1 MGCGTPAGRDSVS
14 WQREPRVATTS
25 WLGSVWSLRGEDQL
39 LIGQV
44 RAIDGEVVI
53 LSVVGLS
60 GAAPDGLEVLPVGEE
75 GARLARVRS
84 STLLCRWRRMGSG
97 ETVPA

>member
-1 MGCGTPAGRDSVS
+1 M
-14 WQREPRVATTS
+14 ATTS
-25 WLGSVWSLRGEDQL
+25 WLGSVWSLRGEEQL

-44 RAIDGEVVI
+44 RAIDGELVT

-60 GAAPDGLEVLPVGEE
+60 GGAPDGMEVLPSNDE

-84 STLLCRWRRMGSG
+84 STLLGRWRRMGTG

>member
-1 MGCGTPAGRDSVS
+1 MGCGTPGCRDIFPRE
-14 WQREPRVATTS
+14 REPHLATTS

-44 RAIDGEVVI
+44 RAIDGEVVT

-60 GAAPDGLEVLPVGEE
+60 SGAPDGLEVLPSGEE

-84 STLLCRWRRMGSG
+84 STLLGRWKRLGSG
-97 ETVPA
+97 TPVPA